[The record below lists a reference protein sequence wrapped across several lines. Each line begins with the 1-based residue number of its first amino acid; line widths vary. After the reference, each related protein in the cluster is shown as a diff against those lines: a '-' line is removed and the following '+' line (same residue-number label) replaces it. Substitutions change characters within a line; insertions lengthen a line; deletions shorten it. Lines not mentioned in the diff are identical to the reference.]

1 MIARAT
7 LPEDRRSAL
16 DYSAMTEK
24 VTSCDVT
31 GTLPP
36 PSITV
41 SEPLLSSYLYSTC
54 DRPDIG
60 EEEHKLKRDD
70 WIMGIDEAGR
80 GPVLGPMV
88 YGAAFCTQA
97 FAENKLIDLGFADSK
112 TLTHKRREELLE
124 MIVHPPPGQPLN
136 ERVEWNVKVLTPA
149 DISQGM
155 NRRVPYNLNAQ
166 AFDATC
172 EIIQHALNLQY
183 NLQHIYVDTL
193 GPPKTHQMKLE
204 QAFPG
209 IKFTVCSKADSIY
222 PIVGAAS
229 VVAKVTRDAIVSH
242 WIHPE
247 SAHSHKRKFS
257 QENEDA
263 TMSLGSGYPSDP
275 NTVKWLSENF
285 NAIFGFGQL
294 VRFSW
299 GTIKTLLTDRGPAF
313 TWNDEPPSIQK
324 WFKPGPPAQAETAPV
339 GFCQDLGL
347 RSVAF
352 L

>member
-1 MIARAT
+1 
-7 LPEDRRSAL
+7 
-16 DYSAMTEK
+16 MTNK
-24 VTSCDVT
+24 DTQPDGT
-31 GTLPP
+31 GAHPP
-36 PSITV
+36 PSVKT
-41 SEPLLSSYLYSTC
+41 SEPLLASYLYSTS
-54 DRPDIG
+54 DRAHITD
-60 EEEHKLKRDD
+60 EEEKLKRDD

-97 FAENKLIDLGFADSK
+97 FAQDKLVDLGFADSK

-124 MIVHPPPGQPLN
+124 MIVHPPVDQPLN
-136 ERVEWNVKVLTPA
+136 QRVEWNVKVLTPA

-155 NRRVPYNLNAQ
+155 NRRTPYNLNAQ

-172 EIIQHALNLQY
+172 EIIQHALDRRY

-204 QAFPG
+204 HAFPG

-247 SAHSHKRKFS
+247 STHPHKRKFS
-257 QENEDA
+257 EEDEDA
-263 TMSLGSGYPSDP
+263 TRSLGSGYPSDP

-285 NAIFGFGQL
+285 NTIFGFGQL

-299 GTIKTLLTDRGPAF
+299 GTIKTLLAERGPAF
-313 TWNDEPPSIQK
+313 NWSDEPPNIQK
-324 WFKPGPPAQAETAPV
+324 WFKPVSQAETATATAA
-339 GFCQDLGL
+339 FCQDLGL
-347 RSVAF
+347 TSVDS

>member
-1 MIARAT
+1 MAENDEPSDA
-7 LPEDRRSAL
+7 
-16 DYSAMTEK
+16 
-24 VTSCDVT
+24 T

-36 PSITV
+36 PSVTI
-41 SEPLLSSYLYSTC
+41 SEPLLSSYLYSTS
-54 DRPDIG
+54 DRTHITD
-60 EEEHKLKRDD
+60 EEKRLKRDD

-97 FAENKLIDLGFADSK
+97 FAEDKLIALGFADSK

-124 MIVHPPPGQPLN
+124 MIVHPPKDQPLN

-155 NRRVPYNLNAQ
+155 NRRSPYNLNAQ

-172 EIIQHALNLQY
+172 QIIQHALDLQY

-193 GPPKTHQMKLE
+193 GPPKTHQIKLE
-204 QAFPG
+204 HEFPG

-247 SAHSHKRKFS
+247 SARPHKTNLSKD
-257 QENEDA
+257 NEDA
-263 TMSLGSGYPSDP
+263 TRSLGSGYPSDP
-275 NTVKWLSENF
+275 HTVKWLSENF
-285 NAIFGFGQL
+285 NTIFGFGQL

-299 GTIKTLLTDRGPAF
+299 GTIKTLLSDRGPAF
-313 TWNDEPPSIQK
+313 SWNDEPPKIQK
-324 WFKPGPPAQAETAPV
+324 WFKPVTQGQSESTPV

-347 RSVAF
+347 RSVDS

>member
-1 MIARAT
+1 MVNNE
-7 LPEDRRSAL
+7 L
-16 DYSAMTEK
+16 
-24 VTSCDVT
+24 DVT
-31 GTLPP
+31 DTPPAPP
-36 PSITV
+36 PSVKV
-41 SEPLLSSYLYSTC
+41 SEPLLSSYLYSTT
-54 DRPDIG
+54 DRAQVTD
-60 EEEHKLKRDD
+60 EEDKLKRDD

-97 FAENKLIDLGFADSK
+97 FANDKLVELGFADSK

-124 MIVHPPPGQPLN
+124 MIVHPPIDQPPN

-155 NRRVPYNLNAQ
+155 NRRSPYNLNAQ

-172 EIIQHALNLQY
+172 QIIQYALDQKY

-229 VVAKVTRDAIVSH
+229 VVAKVTRDSIVSN

-247 SAHSHKRKFS
+247 SSHSHKRKCS
-257 QENEDA
+257 EEDEDA
-263 TMSLGSGYPSDP
+263 TRSLGSGYPSDP
-275 NTVKWLSENF
+275 NTVKWLDENF
-285 NAIFGFGQL
+285 NSIFGYGQL

-299 GTIKTLLTDRGPAF
+299 GTIKTLLADRGPAF
-313 TWNDEPPSIQK
+313 SWNDAPSGIDK
-324 WFKPGPPAQAETAPV
+324 WFKPVSQGQTEAAPA

-347 RSVAF
+347 RSVGS

>member
-1 MIARAT
+1 MT
-7 LPEDRRSAL
+7 PRSQPLTL
-16 DYSAMTEK
+16 DYIDCSIMAEK
-24 VTSCDVT
+24 ETPPVVT
-31 GTLPP
+31 GTRPP
-36 PSITV
+36 PSVTIA
-41 SEPLLSSYLYSTC
+41 EPLLSSYLYSTS
-54 DRPDIG
+54 DRKDIT
-60 EEEHKLKRDD
+60 EEEEQLKRDN

-97 FAENKLIDLGFADSK
+97 FAEDKLLDLGFADSK
-112 TLTHKRREELLE
+112 TLTHRRREELLE
-124 MIVHPPPGQPLN
+124 MIVHPPADQPLN

-155 NRRVPYNLNAQ
+155 NRRSPYNLNAQ

-172 EIIQHALNLQY
+172 EIIQHALDLQY

-204 QAFPG
+204 QSFPG

-247 SAHSHKRKFS
+247 STHPQKRKSS
-257 QENEDA
+257 QEDEDA
-263 TMSLGSGYPSDP
+263 TTSLGSGYPSDP

-285 NAIFGFGQL
+285 NTIFGFGQL

-299 GTIKTLLTDRGPAF
+299 GTVKTLLADRGPAF
-313 TWNDEPPSIQK
+313 SWNDEPSIQK
-324 WFKPGPPAQAETAPV
+324 WFKPVSQCQAETAPV

-347 RSVAF
+347 RSVDS

>member
-1 MIARAT
+1 
-7 LPEDRRSAL
+7 
-16 DYSAMTEK
+16 MTNK
-24 VTSCDVT
+24 NTQPVGT
-31 GTLPP
+31 GAHPP
-36 PSITV
+36 PSVGT
-41 SEPLLSSYLYSTC
+41 SEPLLSSYLYSTS
-54 DRPDIG
+54 DRVHITD
-60 EEEHKLKRDD
+60 EEEKLKRDD

-97 FAENKLIDLGFADSK
+97 FAQDKLVDLGFADSK

-124 MIVHPPPGQPLN
+124 MIVHPPIDQPLN
-136 ERVEWNVKVLTPA
+136 QRVEWNVKVLTPA

-155 NRRVPYNLNAQ
+155 NRRTPYNLNAQ

-172 EIIQHALNLQY
+172 EIIQHALDRRY

-204 QAFPG
+204 HAFPG

-247 SAHSHKRKFS
+247 STHPHKRKFS
-257 QENEDA
+257 EDEDA
-263 TMSLGSGYPSDP
+263 TKSLGSGYPSDP

-285 NAIFGFGQL
+285 NTIFGFGQL

-299 GTIKTLLTDRGPAF
+299 GTIKTLLAERGPAF
-313 TWNDEPPSIQK
+313 NWQMLTFLYIRLTCVDTLIRSDEPPSIQK
-324 WFKPGPPAQAETAPV
+324 WFKPVSQAQTATATAA
-339 GFCQDLGL
+339 FCQDLGL
-347 RSVAF
+347 TSVDS